1 MHSDLMA
8 IIGEGAAHLAPEL
21 SELFCEVTVL
31 PPCDSLPL
39 PVASHPDM
47 LMTIIG
53 GELICHADYYAR
65 YGDIIR
71 HISDYGGLKIVLSR
85 CQWGGRYPNDC
96 AFNALVTD
104 KAIFCRAKS
113 LACEILDTAQRCGID
128 TVNVNQGY
136 AGCSSLFAGKCIIT
150 ADPSIAAA
158 AEGIYEVLSLSPGG
172 ICLDGYDYGFIGG
185 AGGATESGAYF
196 FGSLSSHPDGDALRD
211 VLRGRGI
218 SVTELSNEPLTDYG
232 GIKIISRA
240 EKSAAAIDSVGI
252 SC

>member
-1 MHSDLMA
+1 MYSDLMA
-8 IIGEGAAHLAPEL
+8 IIGEGAAHLTPEI
-21 SELFCEVTVL
+21 SEHFCEVTVL
-31 PPCDSLPL
+31 PPCESLPL

-47 LMTIIG
+47 LMTVIG

-71 HISDYGGLKIVLSR
+71 RISDYGGLKIVLSR
-85 CQWGGRYPNDC
+85 CKWGGRYPTDC

-104 KAIFCRAKS
+104 KAIFCRRES
-113 LACEILDTAQRCGID
+113 CACEIPDAAQRCGID

-136 AGCSSLFAGKCIIT
+136 AGCSSLFVRDCIIT

-172 ICLDGYDYGFIGG
+172 IRLDGYDYGFIGG
-185 AGGATESGAYF
+185 AGGTIESSAYF

-211 VLRGRGI
+211 ALSGRGI
-218 SVTELSNEPLTDYG
+218 SVTELGDELLTDYG
-232 GIKIISRA
+232 GIKIIRRA
-240 EKSAAAIDSVGI
+240 EKSAAAIDSGGI